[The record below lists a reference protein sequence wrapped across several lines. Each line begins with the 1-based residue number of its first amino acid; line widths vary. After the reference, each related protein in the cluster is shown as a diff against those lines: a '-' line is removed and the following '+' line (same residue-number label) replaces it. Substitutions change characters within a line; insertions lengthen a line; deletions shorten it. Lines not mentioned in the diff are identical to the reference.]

1 MWGRLIDLFSYCW
14 LAFLCQFLWLIF
26 LRFCWLLV
34 NLSLDWR
41 HQHYILFKRLGW
53 IKSLKRSLRHQ
64 MLWKFDKLMI
74 WQILMRWLNSYRSSV
89 GHQSRWRHTSS
100 ASTFLKIYVEAVN
113 WPNLIET
120 VSRGLV
126 LTCSLKF
133 IKISCRLVIKFFIL
147 RH

>member
-1 MWGRLIDLFSYCW
+1 MRGRLTDLLSYCL

-26 LRFCWLLV
+26 LRFFWLLD
-34 NLSLDWR
+34 NLSLVWR
-41 HQHYILFKRLGW
+41 HQNYILFGRLGW
-53 IKSLKRSLRHQ
+53 IKSLKRSLRHKV
-64 MLWKFDKLMI
+64 LWKFDKVMI
-74 WQILMRWLNSYRSSV
+74 WQILMRWLNSYGSSV
-89 GHQSRWRHTSS
+89 GNQSRWRHTSS

-133 IKISCRLVIKFFIL
+133 IKISCRLVIKLFIL